1 MTSSSSL
8 AVVILAA
15 GKGTRMN
22 NPGKAKVMFAVSGTP
37 MIDYVVRQA
46 LSLEAAPVVVVV
58 GYEKQS
64 VMDYLSSVFPSQVT
78 FASQDAQLGT
88 GHAVMQ
94 TRDALAGYAG
104 NVLILS
110 GDVPLL
116 RGETLLAFAESHNA
130 SGAVLSVL
138 SVTAPDPTG
147 YGRIIRDA
155 DGNFERIVEH
165 KDASEQERSVDEI
178 NSGIYIVDAEHLFSA
193 LDDVSNDNVQGE
205 YYLTDIVSILRNRN
219 LPVHAWRSDAY
230 GEVQG
235 INTVDQLTA
244 AEEYLQGVETERP

>member
-1 MTSSSSL
+1 MTISPSL

-22 NPGKAKVMFAVSGTP
+22 NPGKAKVMFPLSGTP

-46 LSLEAAPVVVVV
+46 LSLDAAPLVVVV

-64 VMDYLSSVFPSQVT
+64 VMEYLSAAFPGQVVF
-78 FASQDAQLGT
+78 AAQDTQLGT

-94 TRDALAGYAG
+94 TREALAGHPG
-104 NVLILS
+104 SVLILS

-116 RGETLLAFAESHNA
+116 RSETLTAFADSHAA

-155 DGNFERIVEH
+155 EGNFERIVEH
-165 KDASEQERSVDEI
+165 KDATETERTVDEI
-178 NSGIYIVDAEHLFSA
+178 NSGIYIVDTDRLFSA
-193 LDDVSNDNVQGE
+193 LDSVSNSNAQGE
-205 YYLTDIVSILRNRN
+205 YYLTDIVGILRSQG
-219 LPVHAWRSDAY
+219 LPVHAWRSEAY

-235 INTVDQLTA
+235 INTVDQLAA
-244 AEEYLQGVETERP
+244 AEEYLLGAEVERP